1 MVKNVIIPLTMVF
14 FALSSLFA
22 QEIGRDYYLDII
34 EDDFIGTYLPVE
46 YIAALEKTK
55 NHSLAMHRND
65 KSQYHDILLV
75 NKNIIYSNLKFHD
88 GYAIKAVE
96 GNLYKFNRSGNDRV
110 IIDNNGYSYNRIGDD
125 PDPVKAYH
133 TVDIFVIKA
142 VFESLLNQQN
152 SGVSILEGRI
162 SIPFLYFFTEEDTFS
177 VVLDDLFWEQG
188 GSILLRGRG
197 NRQFSFTL
205 FMLTDGVEYTF
216 YKEKDGRGPYAYKE
230 DAPFFQ
236 YNINNDREILV
247 AAAGLSE
254 NADTE
259 LSRYLNALTDYQKR
273 KVINAMFA
281 LNGYSFAT
289 KEWQDYFGQYS
300 WYKPNSAIRNDRNIL
315 NARQQRL
322 LDYLNR

>member
-1 MVKNVIIPLTMVF
+1 MEKNVIAPLTMMLF
-14 FALSSLFA
+14 TLSSLFA

-46 YIAALEKTK
+46 YITALEETR

-65 KSQYHDILLV
+65 KSQYHDVLIV
-75 NKNIIYSNLKFHD
+75 GKNTIRSDSKFHD

-96 GNLYKFNRSGNDRV
+96 GNLYKFNRSGNDRI
-110 IIDNNGYSYNRIGDD
+110 IIDNNGYSYCRIGAADDYPQANRI
-125 PDPVKAYH
+125 
-133 TVDIFVIKA
+133 VDIFVINV
-142 VFESLLNQQN
+142 VFESLLKQN
-152 SGVSILEGRI
+152 AGVIIVDDRI
-162 SIPFLYFFTEEDTFS
+162 SIPFLYFFTEEETFS
-177 VVLDDLFWEQG
+177 VELDDIFWEQG
-188 GSILLRGRG
+188 GSILLNGRG
-197 NRQFSFTL
+197 NSQSYFTL
-205 FMLTDGVEYTF
+205 FMLTDGIDYVF
-216 YKEKDGRGPYAYKE
+216 YKEREGRRGPYSYKE

-254 NADTE
+254 NADNE
-259 LSRYLNALTDYQKR
+259 LLRYLNALTDYQKR
-273 KVINAMFA
+273 KIINAMFA

-289 KEWQDYFGQYS
+289 KEWQDYFGPYS